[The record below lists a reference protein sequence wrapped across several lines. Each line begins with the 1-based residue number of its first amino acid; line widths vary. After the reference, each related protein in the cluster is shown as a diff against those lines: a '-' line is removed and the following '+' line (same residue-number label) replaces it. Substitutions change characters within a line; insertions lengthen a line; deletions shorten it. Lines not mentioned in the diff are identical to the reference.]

1 MILVDTSIWIDHLR
15 AGDHTLST
23 LLNDSRVATHPFVIG
38 ELACGNL
45 RQRSE
50 VLRLLDALPKVP
62 VASDLEV
69 LYFIER
75 NRLMGRGIGFVDAH
89 LLTATALGDGL
100 RLWTRDRRLNGVA
113 VDLGMAHDV

>member
-15 AGDHTLST
+15 AGDQTLST
-23 LLNDSRVATHPFVIG
+23 LLNDGHVATHPFVIG

-62 VASDLEV
+62 VASDREV

-75 NRLMGRGIGFVDAH
+75 NRLMGRGVGYVDAH

-100 RLWTRDRRLNGVA
+100 RLWTRDRRLNDVA
-113 VDLGMAHDV
+113 VDLGMAV